1 MKIYRLTEEVINGK
15 TSDGK
20 KNHELCPITFRSK
33 RRRKVQSIEIK
44 YATKTGAPV
53 SVVPA
58 QTKKSR
64 QNLQTAPPSIFD
76 NYKFSN
82 LLVLLK
88 FELVLFRLLD
98 QEQVQS
104 KAYCNFIDFFIF
116 MKIQSAEANT

>member
-1 MKIYRLTEEVINGK
+1 MPNNILVKKEALSTIN
-15 TSDGK
+15 
-20 KNHELCPITFRSK
+20 L
-33 RRRKVQSIEIK
+33 K

-53 SVVPA
+53 SVAPA

-64 QNLQTAPPSIFD
+64 QSLQTAPPSISD

-88 FELVLFRLLD
+88 FELVLFSLLD

-104 KAYCNFIDFFIF
+104 KA
-116 MKIQSAEANT
+116 